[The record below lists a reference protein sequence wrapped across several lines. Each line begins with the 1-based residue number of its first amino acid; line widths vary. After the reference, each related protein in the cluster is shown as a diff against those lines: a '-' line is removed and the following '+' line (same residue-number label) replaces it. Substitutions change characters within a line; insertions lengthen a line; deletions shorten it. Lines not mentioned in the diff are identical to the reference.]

1 MDASRRSNAP
11 LPSARV
17 VHTSRGE
24 LAVCEAGSGETL
36 VFLHGFPLDHTM
48 WREQIA
54 EFRSRGRVIAPDL
67 RGFGKS
73 PPASPLSI
81 ESMADDTAAI
91 LDALGVREPIVLCGL
106 SMGGYVA
113 FQFWRKHR
121 ERVRALV
128 LCDTRAVAD
137 TPEAAQGRREQIGR
151 VGSEGVQPMAD
162 AMIGKLFAPRTLD
175 QQTEL
180 VKRMRE
186 TMLAANPTGVVAA
199 LEALATRPDVSDYL
213 PKITCPTLVVVGEH
227 DAISPV
233 AEMRTLAAAI
243 PDAEFV
249 VLEDSGHMSPL
260 ENPRAFNAALDGF
273 LNRVRKA

>member
-1 MDASRRSNAP
+1 MDAARSPHAP
-11 LPSARV
+11 IPEARV

-24 LAVCEAGSGETL
+24 LAVCESGSGDPL

-54 EFRSRGRVIAPDL
+54 EFSSRGRVIAPDL

-91 LDALGVREPIVLCGL
+91 LDALGVRGSIVLCGL

-113 FQFWRKHR
+113 FQFWRKYR
-121 ERVRALV
+121 ERLRALV

-137 TPEAAQGRREQIGR
+137 TPEAAQGRREQMKR
-151 VGSEGVQPMAD
+151 VRSEGVQPVAT
-162 AMIGKLFAPRTLD
+162 AMIGKLFAP
-175 QQTEL
+175 QTVDNQAQL
-180 VKRMRE
+180 VERE
-186 TMLAANPTGVVAA
+186 RNTMLSADPAGVAAA

-213 PKITCPTLVVVGEH
+213 PEIACPTLVVVGQH
-227 DAISPV
+227 DSISPV

-243 PDAEFV
+243 PNAEFV
-249 VLEDSGHMSPL
+249 ALEDCGHMSPL
-260 ENPRAFNAALDGF
+260 ENPRAFNAVLQGF
-273 LNRVRKA
+273 LNRVQKA